1 MRPARLALA
10 VQGRY
15 KELNGREL
23 ALAITLSAFLSIL
36 PLLLVGIAVFGFF
49 SAGASKDLDAEEV
62 KRLSLDTSSD
72 TARLVTEAILT
83 AEQSRKASSVVG
95 LAGLLW

>member
-15 KELNGREL
+15 KELHGREL
-23 ALAITLSAFLSIL
+23 ALAITLSAFLSLL

-49 SAGASKDLDAEEV
+49 SAASSKDLAKEAVDQLGLA
-62 KRLSLDTSSD
+62 RSSD
-72 TARLVTEAILT
+72 TARLITEAMHT
-83 AEQSRKASSVVG
+83 AEASRKAASVVG
-95 LAGLLW
+95 LAGLL